1 MVGAVRNLLCFALL
15 SFFIFFL
22 FQMKLKKDFLFV
34 LGLHCFQTKVISILS
49 WTFKNCWK
57 LDFSS
62 WKIFLSDF
70 LIFFFSPLK
79 KLEPKPNLDEA
90 SKQIEKVEPKPN
102 NSNSDSESNPN
113 PTEPES
119 NPNPTPTL
127 TQSESN
133 PTPTQPDSTPTQSE
147 SNPNPISN
155 SKSQTS
161 LPETLF
167 YTYVLIGTGTSSFS
181 AMRAIRERDPL
192 AHVRIIIEKKKKKSF
207 VGQKSISKKKK
218 WLDFSNW
225 RWTSWSLYETSSF

>member
-1 MVGAVRNLLCFALL
+1 
-15 SFFIFFL
+15 
-22 FQMKLKKDFLFV
+22 MK
-34 LGLHCFQTKVISILS
+34 
-49 WTFKNCWK
+49 N
-57 LDFSS
+57 
-62 WKIFLSDF
+62 
-70 LIFFFSPLK
+70 
-79 KLEPKPNLDEA
+79 LEPKPNLDEA

-119 NPNPTPTL
+119 NPNPTPTP

-147 SNPNPISN
+147 LNPNPISN

-192 AHVRIIIEKKKKKSF
+192 AHVSIIIEKKREKVLFGKNQFQKKKMIRF
-207 VGQKSISKKKK
+207 
-218 WLDFSNW
+218 
-225 RWTSWSLYETSSF
+225 